1 VINTRSSKR
10 QANRDA
16 DDTLLA
22 GWMYADL
29 FLGLMVVFLATVT
42 FIPEYLG
49 GLNESARNSSYNYQQ
64 VYKTPMIV
72 VYDKFNSEQIN
83 QDVKAFIR
91 DQGLAPDSAIIYAQ
105 IVGAYDQATETQS
118 DGIRRAQAISMKL
131 DAGNIDILRNASTT
145 LSVSSGIPIDRFVL
159 KFTFATSVGVGEN
172 P

>member
-1 VINTRSSKR
+1 MIKTRSSKR
-10 QANRDA
+10 QADRDA

-72 VYDKFNSEQIN
+72 VYDKFNSEQIK
-83 QDVKAFIR
+83 DSYRLIE
-91 DQGLAPDSAIIYAQ
+91 LASKIN
-105 IVGAYDQATETQS
+105 E
-118 DGIRRAQAISMKL
+118 L
-131 DAGNIDILRNASTT
+131 
-145 LSVSSGIPIDRFVL
+145 IPME
-159 KFTFATSVGVGEN
+159 SN
-172 P
+172 